1 MFGSIKN
8 IYYICITMGQTKKTL
23 QDWVMEMYNDLM
35 EDDDYQYEKYRERQ
49 EEAER
54 AAYEEMLADRY

>member
-1 MFGSIKN
+1 MEDK
-8 IYYICITMGQTKKTL
+8 QKTL

-54 AAYEEMLADRY
+54 AAYEEMLADKY

>member
-1 MFGSIKN
+1 MADK
-8 IYYICITMGQTKKTL
+8 QKTL
-23 QDWVMEMYNDLM
+23 QDWVMEMYNQLA

-54 AAYEEMLADRY
+54 AAYEEHLADRH

>member
-1 MFGSIKN
+1 MADK
-8 IYYICITMGQTKKTL
+8 QKTL
-23 QDWVMEMYNDLM
+23 QDWVMEMYNDLA

-54 AAYEEMLADRY
+54 AAYEEHLADRH